1 MGSNRSWT
9 KKEEELLARLYGSRP
24 LDFIAKKL
32 GRTVWAIINKRARLK
47 LGAFLGNGDYITL
60 NQLHKA
66 VTGSNGGGGYIMTSW
81 VRNRRLPVMEKKV
94 GKCSFRVVRLTD
106 FWKWAEANR
115 AFLDFSKMEE
125 NILGIEP
132 DWVKTARRA
141 DAKTN
146 TIKRMTPWTRIEDA
160 RLTAY
165 IKEGQKTGK
174 EIASLLGRTEGAVA
188 RRCKDLGLSNP
199 KRSDPHSHSWN
210 EEEMGIA
217 VQSVLQA
224 IPYPLISQRI
234 GISEKA
240 IRGVMYRLYKTENQ
254 DKIRAIIKKRGGT
267 RHEVSDRV

>member
-1 MGSNRSWT
+1 MGSNRRWT
-9 KKEEELLARLYGSRP
+9 KEEEELLARLYGSRP

-32 GRTVWAIINKRARLK
+32 GRTVWAILNKRERLK
-47 LGAFLGNGDYITL
+47 LGAFLENGDYITL

-81 VRNRRLPVMEKKV
+81 VRNRGLPVMEKKV

-146 TIKRMTPWTRIEDA
+146 TIKRMTPWTKMEDA

-188 RRCKDLGLSNP
+188 RRCKDLGLANP
-199 KRSDPHSHSWN
+199 KRNGPHSHNWN
-210 EEEMGIA
+210 VEEMEIA
-217 VQSVLQA
+217 VQGVLQA
-224 IPYPLISQRI
+224 VPYPLISKELN
-234 GISEKA
+234 ISEKA
-240 IRGVMYRLYKTENQ
+240 IRGLMYRLYKTENQ
-254 DKIRAIIKKRGGT
+254 DKIRAIVRKERDM
-267 RHEVSDRV
+267 V